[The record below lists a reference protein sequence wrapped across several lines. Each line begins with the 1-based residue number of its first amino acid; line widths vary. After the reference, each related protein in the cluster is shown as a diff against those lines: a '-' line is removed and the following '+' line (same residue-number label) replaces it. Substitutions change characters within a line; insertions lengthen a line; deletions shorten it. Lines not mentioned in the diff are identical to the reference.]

1 MARTKRSHNPVRSVA
16 VVPEAPKQR
25 VYNAMGYARLSDKD
39 SGRPGADTIEEQQRL
54 ICEYIEGQSDMRFC
68 GVLSDN
74 GRTGTNFERPGFEQL
89 MEAVRT
95 GKVDCIVVK
104 DLSRFGRNYLEAD
117 QYIERVFP
125 FLGVRFIAVNDGF
138 DTLTAER
145 NSDGYIVPL
154 KNIINDAYSKD
165 ISRKIIP
172 ALAGKQQRGEFI
184 GAWAAY
190 GYRKCANDGHR
201 IEPDKETAPVVKKIF
216 EWRAA
221 GMSYQQI
228 ARTLNELAIP
238 SPSRYLYMTGIAKT
252 EKYAKTV
259 WNISNVKSLLRNGV
273 YCGDMVQGRRRS
285 ALSEGLKDKYLP
297 KEEWTVVPNT
307 HEALIDADTFAIV
320 QRMAEERKKAYHERI
335 GKFEYLGTTPNILRG
350 LIFCADCKRPLVR
363 YKSVTNKGTNRYY
376 VWICQSHSND
386 PASCPKKYL
395 HETELIGILWDI
407 LRREIALAS
416 EMEAAVRRYSK
427 SQAAQR
433 REHELEHE
441 EADARQ
447 ALDRASMFYESLY
460 ANYVAELLTEQEY
473 GEMKQQ
479 YRGEIA
485 RAKERLEAIE
495 QQRKALDTQ
504 TVGNPWMKSFSR
516 FREATELTG
525 DMAHALIERVE
536 VNAENGIEVKLRYRN
551 EYRELLLAVTEAVPA

>member
-1 MARTKRSHNPVRSVA
+1 MQAEEILELLPSI
-16 VVPEAPKQR
+16 Q
-25 VYNAMGYARLSDKD
+25 YAMLCYAFGKLNKFISYGNKGPHD
-39 SGRPGADTIEEQQRL
+39 SYYE
-54 ICEYIEGQSDMRFC
+54 CY
-68 GVLSDN
+68 
-74 GRTGTNFERPGFEQL
+74 
-89 MEAVRT
+89 
-95 GKVDCIVVK
+95 
-104 DLSRFGRNYLEAD
+104 
-117 QYIERVFP
+117 
-125 FLGVRFIAVNDGF
+125 F
-138 DTLTAER
+138 DA
-145 NSDGYIVPL
+145 
-154 KNIINDAYSKD
+154 
-165 ISRKIIP
+165 
-172 ALAGKQQRGEFI
+172 I
-184 GAWAAY
+184 GAAA
-190 GYRKCANDGHR
+190 D
-201 IEPDKETAPVVKKIF
+201 IF
-216 EWRAA
+216 EVH
-221 GMSYQQI
+221 YC
-228 ARTLNELAIP
+228 E
-238 SPSRYLYMTGIAKT
+238 RYGEHNLYVSFESM
-252 EKYAKTV
+252 
-259 WNISNVKSLLRNGV
+259 
-273 YCGDMVQGRRRS
+273 M
-285 ALSEGLKDKYLP
+285 
-297 KEEWTVVPNT
+297 
-307 HEALIDADTFAIV
+307 
-320 QRMAEERKKAYHERI
+320 
-335 GKFEYLGTTPNILRG
+335 EYLGTTPNILRG

>member
-1 MARTKRSHNPVRSVA
+1 
-16 VVPEAPKQR
+16 
-25 VYNAMGYARLSDKD
+25 
-39 SGRPGADTIEEQQRL
+39 
-54 ICEYIEGQSDMRFC
+54 
-68 GVLSDN
+68 
-74 GRTGTNFERPGFEQL
+74 
-89 MEAVRT
+89 
-95 GKVDCIVVK
+95 
-104 DLSRFGRNYLEAD
+104 
-117 QYIERVFP
+117 
-125 FLGVRFIAVNDGF
+125 
-138 DTLTAER
+138 
-145 NSDGYIVPL
+145 
-154 KNIINDAYSKD
+154 
-165 ISRKIIP
+165 
-172 ALAGKQQRGEFI
+172 
-184 GAWAAY
+184 
-190 GYRKCANDGHR
+190 
-201 IEPDKETAPVVKKIF
+201 VVKKIF

-259 WNISNVKSLLRNGV
+259 WNISNVKTLLRNGV

-285 ALSEGLKDKYLP
+285 ALSEGIKDKYLP
-297 KEEWTVVPNT
+297 KEEWAVVPNT

-320 QRMAEERKKAYHERI
+320 QRMAEERKTAYHERI
-335 GKFEYLGTTPNILRG
+335 GKFEYLGSTPNILRG

-376 VWICQSHSND
+376 VWICQSHSNN
-386 PASCPKKYL
+386 PAACPKKYL
-395 HETELIGILWDI
+395 HETELIGVLWDI

-416 EMEAAVRRYSK
+416 EMEATVRRYSK

-433 REHELEHE
+433 REQELERE

-447 ALDRASMFYESLY
+447 ALDRANMFYESLY
-460 ANYVAELLTEQEY
+460 ASYVAELLTEQEY
-473 GEMKQQ
+473 SEMKLQ

-485 RAKERLEAIE
+485 GAKERLEAIA
-495 QQRKALDTQ
+495 QQRKDLEAQ
-504 TVGNPWMKSFSR
+504 TVGNPWMRSFSR
-516 FREATELTG
+516 FREAAELTA